1 MTTGVSGWLM
11 TSEGFSSAEWL
22 EELREG
28 LASLTLALVG
38 VHILGVLAMSAFHSE
53 SFVRAM
59 ITSGRRRH
67 P

>member
-22 EELREG
+22 EELHEG

-38 VHILGVLAMSAFHSE
+38 VHILGVLAMSAVHSE
-53 SFVRAM
+53 SLVRAI
-59 ITSGRRRH
+59 ITGHKRRH